1 MSASAAEALRA
12 LVGTI
17 LVVAGAAKLARGGT
31 LVAFLEAAGVATVA
45 ALHISRLAPWVEATV
60 GVALLGGIAV
70 VPGLAVATFLAAA
83 FVVLHARV
91 IVAGV
96 SVSCR
101 CFGALDRDLV
111 RLAGFARSVAL
122 FGVSCAA
129 LAIELAGPA
138 SGGAAVPSG
147 EALFLGVLS
156 AVGFVAAFG
165 LLSAVENFVEA
176 RNRLLRAAGRPGL
189 GR

>member
-17 LVVAGAAKLARGGT
+17 LIVAAAAKLWHGGT
-31 LVAFLEAAGVATVA
+31 LVAFLEAAGVPTVA
-45 ALHISRLAPWVEATV
+45 ALHINRLAPWFEASI
-60 GVALLGGIAV
+60 GLALLGGIAV
-70 VPGLAVATFLAAA
+70 VPGLAVATLLAAA

-96 SVSCR
+96 SVPCR
-101 CFGALDRDLV
+101 CFGALDRDQS

-129 LAIELAGPA
+129 LALELAGPA
-138 SGGAAVPSG
+138 QGAVPSG
-147 EALFLGVLS
+147 EALFLGALS
-156 AVGFVAAFG
+156 AVGFITAFG

-176 RNRLLRAAGRPGL
+176 RNRLLRIAGRPEL

>member
-17 LVVAGAAKLARGGT
+17 LIIAAAAKLMRGGT
-31 LVAFLEAAGVATVA
+31 LVAFLEAAGVPTVA
-45 ALHISRLAPWVEATV
+45 ALHINRLAPWFEASV
-60 GVALLGGIAV
+60 GLALLGGIAV
-70 VPGLAVATFLAAA
+70 VPGLAVATLLAAA

-91 IVAGV
+91 IAAGV
-96 SVSCR
+96 SVPCR
-101 CFGALDRDLV
+101 CFGALDRDQA
-111 RLAGFARSVAL
+111 RLAGFARCVAL

-129 LAIELAGPA
+129 LALELAGPA
-138 SGGAAVPSG
+138 QGAAVPSG
-147 EALFLGVLS
+147 EALFLGALS

-176 RNRLLRAAGRPGL
+176 RNRMLRDAGRPEL